1 MKFVVCG
8 LPRSRT
14 AWLANFLTYDGL
26 YCHHEGL
33 NGCRNL
39 NEYYDKIG
47 DDGDATTIP
56 HLLDLPDCKKVI
68 IDRDV
73 NRAVQFTEVNYGP
86 ANRIYFDSLKDF
98 LSQMEG
104 LHIPFEKIDSSLRE
118 IWEYVTDIPF
128 DEKRA
133 NMLIRLN
140 VQEHDIYDVNISALK
155 EALC

>member
-26 YCHHEGL
+26 YCYHEGL
-33 NGCRNL
+33 VGCRNL

-47 DDGDATTIP
+47 DDGDSTTIP
-56 HLLDLPDCKKVI
+56 HLLDLPDCRKVI
-68 IDRDV
+68 IDRDIH
-73 NRAVQFTEVNYGP
+73 RAIQFTEANYGP
-86 ANRIYFDSLKDF
+86 ANYEYYSFLKDY
-98 LSQMEG
+98 LSKMEG
-104 LHIPFEKIDSSLRE
+104 LHIPFSEINNSLRQ

-128 DEKRA
+128 DGKRA
-133 NMLIRLN
+133 NMLIQLN
-140 VQEHDIYDVNISALK
+140 VQEHDIYNVDMSTLK